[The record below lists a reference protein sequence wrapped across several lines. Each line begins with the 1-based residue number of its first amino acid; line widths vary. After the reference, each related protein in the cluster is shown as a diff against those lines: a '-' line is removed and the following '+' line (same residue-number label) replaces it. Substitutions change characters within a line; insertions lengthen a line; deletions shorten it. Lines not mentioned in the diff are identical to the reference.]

1 MAEPYGNADEIA
13 LSETERRQV
22 IHGTLTLQ
30 RQIYDLW
37 GRWATVKE
45 IEDLLTGKRAL

>member
-1 MAEPYGNADEIA
+1 MPEPYGNADEA
-13 LSETERRQV
+13 GLEETERRQV

-45 IEDLLTGKRAL
+45 IEELLTGKRQL